1 MVDMAGPAGQDH
13 PRELGGIETGLRQLF
28 RQRPLEIE
36 RVQVRGKTLTV
47 PTAPETLR
55 IKAWLALTRNQTR
68 DYVDIAA
75 LADHLGISGAA
86 KTLVEMDDYYA
97 DLNQGEEAVTT
108 QLLRQLAD
116 PRPRDTRATR
126 ELAAYKGL
134 DPRWHDWDAVTSLLR
149 HLAQEML

>member
-1 MVDMAGPAGQDH
+1 M
-13 PRELGGIETGLRQLF
+13 
-28 RQRPLEIE
+28 
-36 RVQVRGKTLTV
+36 
-47 PTAPETLR
+47 ETLR
-55 IKAWLALTRNQTR
+55 IKAWLALTRNHTR

-75 LADHLGISGAA
+75 LADHFGISEAA
-86 KTLVEMDDYYA
+86 KTPVEMDAYYA
-97 DLNQGEEAVTT
+97 DLNQGDEAVAT

-116 PRPRDTRATR
+116 PRPRDTRVTQ